1 MKRLMWMAWASL
13 ALLMWGCADH
23 TSDFNIDDYLKPDPE
38 KPLDPP
44 LSASIRLT
52 EGETVQVGAE
62 ALELSLGY
70 EIENPIDGASLRAR
84 SDAEWISTPT
94 IEAEVIRFRVEAN
107 EANEPRI
114 GSFLLSYKSAE
125 KVVVTVIQ
133 AGKGGE
139 TVLHPTLSGADVVV
153 KSATTATFTVKVVY
167 AGTVR
172 IEHLQL
178 LWQKSTDG
186 QIWQA
191 EELPAEV
198 KTHSYTLT
206 NLQPENDYR
215 YRFVLEMADGYTTE
229 SAVGSFSTPSEGS
242 LIEEP
247 TFNALAATGIT
258 PTEATLS
265 CHFAYTGSE
274 SISESGFCYRAT
286 GGVEQ
291 EASTGS
297 TVGTK
302 QVKLTGLQPE
312 TTYTWYFY
320 AVVGGE
326 LYTSDSKS
334 FTTGKESVTPAEGRV
349 WRTTW
354 PELPVEE
361 TSNSDYYFAH
371 HITDLT
377 MGGQKARNYTVCY
390 SAEHHCPVWVAAPR
404 HSSYEGSTKRTDAYK
419 QDPQIPS
426 NIQYSSKDTGGGCN
440 KGHMLGSAERTAS
453 TETNRQVFYYTN
465 IAPQYSTG
473 FNTGGGGWNTLEDWV
488 DGQVCSDTT
497 YLVIGTYF
505 ERYTDG
511 YGVTATP
518 KKISFGG
525 RNDVS
530 CPTMFYIAVLRTKS
544 GRTGRSVINCSSSEL
559 KCAAFV
565 RTHSNTHKGQK
576 VTSREMM
583 SIADLERLTGHQF
596 FVNVPNAPKQS
607 FNASDWGL

>member
-1 MKRLMWMAWASL
+1 MKRVIWMMWASL

-23 TSDFNIDDYLKPDPE
+23 TSDFDIDDYIEPNPE
-38 KPLDPP
+38 QPTAPP
-44 LSASIRLT
+44 TIVL
-52 EGETVQVGAE
+52 EGEDTMQVDEKSA
-62 ALELSLGY
+62 GY
-70 EIENPIDGASLRAR
+70 TLNYTIQNPLDGASLRAR
-84 SDAEWISTPT
+84 SDAEWISTPE
-94 IEAEVIRFRVEAN
+94 IGAETIRFRVEAN
-107 EANEPRI
+107 ADEAPRT

-125 KVVVTVIQ
+125 KVIVTVIQ

-139 TVLHPTLSGADVVV
+139 MITHPTLSGADVTV
-153 KSATTATFTVKVVY
+153 KSATSATFTVKVVY
-167 AGTVR
+167 TGTVR

-178 LWQKSTDG
+178 LWQKSTED

-206 NLQPENDYR
+206 NLQPESDYR

-229 SAVGSFSTPSEGS
+229 TAVGNFSTPSEE
-242 LIEEP
+242 IVIVEP
-247 TFNALAATGIT
+247 AFTALAATGIT

-274 SISESGFCYRAT
+274 PISESGFCYRTT

-291 EASTGS
+291 EAMTG
-297 TVGTK
+297 TALGTK
-302 QVKLTGLQPE
+302 QVKLTGLSPE

-326 LYTSDSKS
+326 LYTSDTKS

-473 FNTGGGGWNTLEDWV
+473 FNTGGGGWNTLEDWI
-488 DGQVCSDTT
+488 DGHVCSDTT

-525 RNDVS
+525 RSDVS

-544 GRTGRSVINCSSSEL
+544 GRTGKSVINCSSSEL

-596 FVNVPNAPKQS
+596 FVNVPNAPKQNFS
-607 FNASDWGL
+607 ASDWGL